1 MASKR
6 TTRVGVTPTRSTQAP
21 PTATTRVIDKP
32 RQSFS
37 DLSPEVLGVLKNQ
50 FYSAGEDRKEFFK
63 DIEDPR
69 TSTDV
74 KAGGNPFPTG
84 QSDNLTLG
92 GRPEAPAA
100 RAPRDELKLTGGG
113 SAGADLTEF
122 GTGGEYD
129 SEGFST
135 GIVNPFATGQVDD
148 QGRPVGLQENGT
160 FIEGYEAAGL
170 GETKTITTDL
180 QTYVNQTYFKDESP
194 GYAPLETSEEWR
206 DYYNGIQ
213 GFSEDPSDEQIE
225 WLKQRDEF
233 LTTLGD
239 YQDTIKNLLISVEQ
253 QNGQAVDTTDPKLQ
267 QNIQEAIASGAS
279 EEDINAILGSYLMPA
294 PGAHAVQP
302 GKSVPEIIEGLIA
315 EVRSNT
321 ILPQVLLDD
330 AVDKWRAGTLSDQ
343 ELIDYLS
350 MFSPQGVTDDL
361 EEGATF
367 DTELTYTAPPEV
379 ELIQYLNEAPGMT
392 FDELVTRYT
401 EYLKDPENLSTYT
414 SAQLNQLYLGGIALT
429 STLDFKEKMQDY
441 WAAVSTRA
449 TETYDTAIEHASTA
463 EEELD
468 DIINGLITDYSQL
481 ETVEGKQV
489 FLAQMIQ
496 ERGIEG
502 VEATQDLTQLNFDF
516 EYDRMLDQNAKLE
529 SYMKAK
535 LNYIGAID
543 SSSGLSLM
551 NTVFDNA
558 ATRIMLFVGQNNNTL
573 TNLELQKRQFMID
586 YYTAA
591 TDQFAIIK
599 TDKDDAITTYNDKMD
614 AIDLNEI
621 LSDQEAD
628 TAMLSALSD
637 YTSNIYSVETDQKAF
652 EYQMSLDFY
661 DRALAA
667 AELGETIESTAKEE
681 AAAKLETLL
690 SLYAGQDWNNLGSK
704 EKEMIVGITDFLGLP
719 QSFGQDSLQAILD
732 AGPDRDWDIKYI
744 TDDYGNVYQ
753 VLFDKNTGETV
764 SQLLGPMGAGNSNL
778 FGSLGGGG
786 GGGGAPGT
794 ALEGTNFDA
803 DGNFV
808 HNNTYDTVIGMYA
821 TYAEG
826 VMAEDGTPMTYFEFI
841 SGSNDSEGGL
851 SELEAKSLLGSS
863 TTDLPENV
871 NKSVDYYMDLQ
882 MTAPDYGEMTD
893 VTEGTEILSSSDGIV
908 PLVEDIISGTGLG
921 DKILDIIPG
930 VEEMKDLGEVLGSI
944 PDVIKG
950 GVRALDL

>member
-1 MASKR
+1 
-6 TTRVGVTPTRSTQAP
+6 
-21 PTATTRVIDKP
+21 
-32 RQSFS
+32 
-37 DLSPEVLGVLKNQ
+37 
-50 FYSAGEDRKEFFK
+50 
-63 DIEDPR
+63 
-69 TSTDV
+69 
-74 KAGGNPFPTG
+74 
-84 QSDNLTLG
+84 
-92 GRPEAPAA
+92 
-100 RAPRDELKLTGGG
+100 
-113 SAGADLTEF
+113 
-122 GTGGEYD
+122 
-129 SEGFST
+129 
-135 GIVNPFATGQVDD
+135 
-148 QGRPVGLQENGT
+148 
-160 FIEGYEAAGL
+160 
-170 GETKTITTDL
+170 
-180 QTYVNQTYFKDESP
+180 
-194 GYAPLETSEEWR
+194 
-206 DYYNGIQ
+206 
-213 GFSEDPSDEQIE
+213 
-225 WLKQRDEF
+225 
-233 LTTLGD
+233 
-239 YQDTIKNLLISVEQ
+239 
-253 QNGQAVDTTDPKLQ
+253 
-267 QNIQEAIASGAS
+267 
-279 EEDINAILGSYLMPA
+279 
-294 PGAHAVQP
+294 
-302 GKSVPEIIEGLIA
+302 
-315 EVRSNT
+315 
-321 ILPQVLLDD
+321 
-330 AVDKWRAGTLSDQ
+330 
-343 ELIDYLS
+343 
-350 MFSPQGVTDDL
+350 
-361 EEGATF
+361 
-367 DTELTYTAPPEV
+367 
-379 ELIQYLNEAPGMT
+379 
-392 FDELVTRYT
+392 
-401 EYLKDPENLSTYT
+401 
-414 SAQLNQLYLGGIALT
+414 
-429 STLDFKEKMQDY
+429 MQDY

-667 AELGETIESTAKEE
+667 AEIGETIESTAKEE

-732 AGPDRDWDIKYI
+732 AGPARDWDIKYT

-753 VLFDKNTGETV
+753 ILFDKNSGETI
-764 SQLLGPMGAGNSNL
+764 SQYLGPMGEGTSNL
-778 FGSLGGGG
+778 FSSLGGY
-786 GGGGAPGT
+786 GGGGAGG
-794 ALEGTNFDA
+794 AGSSYINS
-803 DGNFV
+803 DGSFAYNPA
-808 HNNTYDTVIGMYA
+808 YDSIILSYEKYA
-821 TYAEG
+821 SET
-826 VMAEDGTPMTYFEFI
+826 EDPMDIFSYV
-841 SGSNDSEGGL
+841 SGDQVGGL
-851 SELEAKSLLGSS
+851 SEGEALNAVSRTPSPETATRSIASAVSPSPFSRATVGRRPNLLNPAP
-863 TTDLPENV
+863 T
-871 NKSVDYYMDLQ
+871 SVGIPRTL
-882 MTAPDYGEMTD
+882 
-893 VTEGTEILSSSDGIV
+893 VSFVICLSPSVS
-908 PLVEDIISGTGLG
+908 
-921 DKILDIIPG
+921 
-930 VEEMKDLGEVLGSI
+930 
-944 PDVIKG
+944 
-950 GVRALDL
+950 